1 MARPVAWL
9 EPGVIAGALV
19 PLAAIALRAGLNK
32 LGADPI
38 AKVENELGLTAL
50 ILLVTSLACTPAS
63 RLLGW
68 TWAIRIR
75 RTLGLLAFMYASL
88 HFLTYLFLDQ
98 GVDLG
103 AIAAD
108 IVKRP
113 FITAGFSALLLLTP
127 LAFTSTKASIRRLG
141 FRRWQR
147 VHQLTYV
154 AGILAIVH
162 FIWRVKLDITQPA
175 VYGLIRGALLM
186 IRIAS
191 WLRENRTANKSSPA
205 RSRST
210 RKSCHG

>member
-1 MARPVAWL
+1 L

-38 AKVENELGLTAL
+38 ARVENELGLTAL

-175 VYGLIRGALLM
+175 VYGWILGALLL
-186 IRIAS
+186 IRIAI
-191 WLRENRTANKSSPA
+191 WLRQNRTANKSSPA
-205 RSRST
+205 R
-210 RKSCHG
+210 

>member
-9 EPGVIAGALV
+9 GPGVIAGALV
-19 PLAAIALRAGLNK
+19 PLAAIALRASLNK

-38 AKVENELGLTAL
+38 AKVENELGLSAL
-50 ILLVTSLACTPAS
+50 IMLVASLACTPAS

-175 VYGLIRGALLM
+175 VYGWILGALLL
-186 IRIAS
+186 IRLAY
-191 WLRENRTANKSSPA
+191 WLRQNRTANKSSPV
-205 RSRST
+205 R
-210 RKSCHG
+210 

>member
-1 MARPVAWL
+1 L

-175 VYGLIRGALLM
+175 VYGWILGALLL
-186 IRIAS
+186 IRIAI
-191 WLRENRTANKSSPA
+191 WLRQNRTANKSSPA
-205 RSRST
+205 R
-210 RKSCHG
+210 

>member
-1 MARPVAWL
+1 L

-162 FIWRVKLDITQPA
+162 FIWRVKLDIPQPA
-175 VYGLIRGALLM
+175 VYGWILGALLL
-186 IRIAS
+186 IRIAI
-191 WLRENRTANKSSPA
+191 WLRQNRTANKSSPA
-205 RSRST
+205 R
-210 RKSCHG
+210 

>member
-175 VYGLIRGALLM
+175 VYGWILGALLL
-186 IRIAS
+186 IRIAI
-191 WLRENRTANKSSPA
+191 WLRQNRTANKSSPA
-205 RSRST
+205 R
-210 RKSCHG
+210 